1 MRLAHVAGSIERT
14 VCGELELGTVYG
26 TLLNFHG
33 ALAALGEGVHAPPYG
48 APPRAPVLYIKPAN
62 THAPAGTAVPLPAG
76 VEALRIGAAL
86 GMVFARRATRVSPA
100 DALGYVLGYTI
111 ASDVSVPHD
120 SYYRPAVRSTC
131 RDGFCPLGPY
141 VVSRDAVRDPNH
153 LPISVRI
160 NGRTEQTADTA
171 QTVRSVEQLIAD
183 VTEFMTLD
191 AGDVLLLGVPA
202 DAPHAR
208 AGDRIE
214 IEIGEIGIL
223 SHSVALVDDSVQE
236 AQ

>member
-14 VCGELELGTVYG
+14 LRGELELGTVYG
-26 TLLNFHG
+26 TLLNFRG
-33 ALAALGEGVHAPPYG
+33 ALTALGEAVHAPPYG

-62 THAPAGTAVPLPAG
+62 THASHGATVCMPAG
-76 VEALRIGAAL
+76 VESLRIGAAL
-86 GMVFARRATRVSPA
+86 GIVFARRATRVSPS
-100 DALGYVLGYTI
+100 DALDYVLGYTI

-131 RDGFCPLGPY
+131 RDGFCPLGPAI
-141 VVSRDAVRDPNH
+141 VSRNAVSDPNH
-153 LPISVRI
+153 LPIAVRI
-160 NGRTEQTADTA
+160 NGQTEQTDKTS

-202 DAPHAR
+202 DAPHAH
-208 AGDRIE
+208 AGDHVE

-223 SHSVALVDDSVQE
+223 SHSVALAEGRAQE
-236 AQ
+236 AP